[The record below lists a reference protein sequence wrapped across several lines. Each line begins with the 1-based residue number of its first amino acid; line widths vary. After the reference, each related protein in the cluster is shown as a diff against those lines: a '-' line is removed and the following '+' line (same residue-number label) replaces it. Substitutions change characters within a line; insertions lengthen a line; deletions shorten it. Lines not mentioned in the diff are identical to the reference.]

1 MVLGNLNYKITN
13 EEVKI
18 NLHKEYESLPDVMKM
33 DCLNDAISDLENKRK
48 ALHKKLYGDE

>member
-18 NLHKEYESLPDVMKM
+18 SLHKEYQSLPDVMKM